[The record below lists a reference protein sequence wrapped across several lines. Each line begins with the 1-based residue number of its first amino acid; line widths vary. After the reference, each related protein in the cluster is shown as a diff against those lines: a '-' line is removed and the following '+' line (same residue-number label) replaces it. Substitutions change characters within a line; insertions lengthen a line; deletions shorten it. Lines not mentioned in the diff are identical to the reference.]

1 MNSILKCYPRIY
13 FKGMEEIK
21 SIELLDNGV
30 VLIRYTLTDEYMKE
44 WNLIYKERQLQ
55 LDPNEKRPVLKE
67 QDYAIRPEES
77 NEIIYHNM
85 KGNN

>member
-1 MNSILKCYPRIY
+1 MKSILKCYPSIY

-21 SIELLDNGV
+21 KIDLLDNGA
-30 VLIRYTLTDEYMKE
+30 VLIRYTLTEEYMKE

-55 LDPNEKRPVLKE
+55 LDPNETRPILKE

-77 NEIIYHNM
+77 NEVIYHNM
-85 KGNN
+85 RGSN